1 MNIRSWGAALAMCTA
16 LCWPAL
22 NASADVLIEN
32 VTLID
37 GTGAAPLAG
46 ASVLVKG
53 DRIDVISPVPLK
65 HEPGVEVVDGTGKFL
80 MPGLID
86 SHIHIGANTITEQKM
101 KEQHID
107 GVRALHSFLYRGVT
121 SVLDSGNVP
130 DYIFGM
136 RDEERSDKF
145 VSPRLFAT
153 GTNVNVAGGR
163 GGGPIRP
170 QGSPNSP
177 IRLVGDWS
185 KDGPLFERYLK
196 TRKPDVQK
204 MQIDRH
210 GVFTPPAPYM
220 SIDQMKRIVRMAN
233 ENGVRTMIH
242 AASEQDFN
250 DALEAGVDEFAHMI
264 RYPASDALL
273 KRLATKR
280 IPIST
285 TTVVFAFIELLAYT
299 PEFLDEPVWKA
310 SVDPDVIAYQK
321 TVERPGFIQSGQAA
335 NFKATRHYIWQ
346 NAKKV
351 HDMGGVLT
359 AGTDRGWGQ
368 TLHMELELLH
378 REAGIP
384 LLDLTRIATL
394 NGAIYLGQE
403 KDLGSIQ
410 RGKFADLLLLDADPT
425 KDVKNFGAIAA
436 VYKGGQKIDFAKL
449 DIPINKSNAPTRRR

>member
-1 MNIRSWGAALAMCTA
+1 MKIRSLGVAVTLCTA
-16 LCWPAL
+16 LCVPTFSVQA
-22 NASADVLIEN
+22 ADLLIEN

-37 GTGAAPLAG
+37 GTGTQPLAG

-53 DRIDVISPVPLK
+53 DRIELVSPMPLK

-107 GVRALHSFLYRGVT
+107 GVRALHSFLYLGIT

-130 DYIFGM
+130 DYIFGL
-136 RDEERSDKF
+136 REEEQTGKLI
-145 VSPRLFAT
+145 SPRLFAT

-177 IRLVGDWS
+177 IRLTGDWAA
-185 KDGPLFERYLK
+185 DGALFDRYLK

-204 MQIDRH
+204 LQIDRH
-210 GVFTPPAPYM
+210 GVFDAPAPYM
-220 SIDQMKRIVRMAN
+220 TVDQMSKVVRMAN

-242 AASEQDFN
+242 AASEEDFN
-250 DALEAGVDEFAHMI
+250 ESLEANVDQFAHMI
-264 RYPASDALL
+264 RYAASDALL
-273 KRLATKR
+273 KRLATKK

-285 TTVVFAFIELLAYT
+285 TTVVFAFIERLAYD
-299 PEFLDEPVWKA
+299 PEFLNAPVWKN
-310 SVDPDVIAYQK
+310 SVDPDVIAFQK
-321 TVERPGFIQSGQAA
+321 NVERPGFIKNGMAP
-335 NFKATRHYIWQ
+335 NFKATRHIILE
-346 NAKKV
+346 NSKKV
-351 HDMGGVLT
+351 HDLGGLLV

-378 REAGIP
+378 GAGIP

-394 NGAIYLGQE
+394 NAAIYLGKE

-410 RGKFADLLLLDADPT
+410 RGKYADLLLLNADPT
-425 KDVKNFGAIAA
+425 QDAKNFAAIAA
-436 VYKGGQKIDFAKL
+436 VYKSGQKIDFAKL
-449 DIPINKSNAPTRRR
+449 DLPVNKRATKR